1 MRLGRAQG
9 AGDGSFG
16 RALSSTLVADLD
28 KRRSYTPRRVRERRA
43 YQLAVTGGVAGAI
56 GVIGAVLALAG
67 VIGAGLPIVALVIA
81 GVCAF
86 LFRRAVVG

>member
-1 MRLGRAQG
+1 
-9 AGDGSFG
+9 
-16 RALSSTLVADLD
+16 
-28 KRRSYTPRRVRERRA
+28 
-43 YQLAVTGGVAGAI
+43 
-56 GVIGAVLALAG
+56 VIGAVLALAG